1 MNFSQKPWSRV
12 FLFSIVVRCWF
23 KVSDFVTHEYDSS
36 SWRHL
41 YPFQMECCQ
50 NEFQALL
57 HSQWLFSE
65 KLFAI
70 VKGVLIGIVTE
81 ISHSLQTIRCQEIY
95 HTIEIG
101 LQSQRK
107 TLSLI
112 FQFFWLKTFK
122 IKISSATENP
132 HLKILL
138 IRLETDQPLQTH
150 QRNQIQ
156 EIEKCVGG
164 CIYCRLIHHF
174 EACNL
179 LNQKI

>member
-101 LQSQRK
+101 LQSQWK
-107 TLSLI
+107 TLSLF
-112 FQFFWLKTFK
+112 FQFSWLKTFK
-122 IKISSATENP
+122 IEISSATENP
-132 HLKILL
+132 QLKILL
-138 IRLETDQPLQTH
+138 IRLEIDKPRKLT
-150 QRNQIQ
+150 N
-156 EIEKCVGG
+156 EIKSKKLEN
-164 CIYCRLIHHF
+164 
-174 EACNL
+174 A
-179 LNQKI
+179 